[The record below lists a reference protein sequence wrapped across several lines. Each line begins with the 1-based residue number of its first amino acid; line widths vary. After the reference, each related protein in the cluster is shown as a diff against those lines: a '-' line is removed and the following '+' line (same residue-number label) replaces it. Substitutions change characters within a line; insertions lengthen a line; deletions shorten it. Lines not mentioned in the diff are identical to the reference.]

1 MLSGCRWQIAFLHSS
16 NFFSIALHIVYYLFL
31 PFTISLPSLD
41 WHFLLSILLT
51 HSFVHIYFH
60 YFFASVFPISPMFVI
75 WNFNQL
81 FPSFFCALSR
91 HSCCSCQATP
101 KHCTPAASRHTHMSI
116 HLTWFIWS
124 DLINF
129 HVLYFLCWF
138 ISLSRIVFGSRTVA
152 NGMHCSLGPLSLLSA
167 FTQIRTPVFMPPNDV
182 YFQPFKE
189 SIVYFSRRGDGERLV
204 QNVLTHSLTRSHQL
218 GLARGFHQKETIFHL
233 PSARKA
239 KTCVCALCEHSHLA
253 AIITLFPLT
262 GR

>member
-31 PFTISLPSLD
+31 PFTISLPSVD

-81 FPSFFCALSR
+81 SPSFSCALSR

-152 NGMHCSLGPLSLLSA
+152 NGMHCVHWGHCLCSPLSPKSA
-167 FTQIRTPVFMPPNDV
+167 RPCLCLQMTSIFSPLRNRLFTLAVEEKWKDLHKM
-182 YFQPFKE
+182 
-189 SIVYFSRRGDGERLV
+189 SW
-204 QNVLTHSLTRSHQL
+204 LTR
-218 GLARGFHQKETIFHL
+218 
-233 PSARKA
+233 
-239 KTCVCALCEHSHLA
+239 
-253 AIITLFPLT
+253 
-262 GR
+262 